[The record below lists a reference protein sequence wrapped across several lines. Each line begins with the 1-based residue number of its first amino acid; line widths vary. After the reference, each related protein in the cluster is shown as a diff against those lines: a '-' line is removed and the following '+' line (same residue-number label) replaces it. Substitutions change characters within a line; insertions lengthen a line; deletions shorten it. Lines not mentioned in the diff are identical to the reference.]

1 MRKYISTL
9 PLAGIL
15 TILIAGC
22 SKADNGPQAPTAV
35 VKDSTHKIINTPEHS
50 VENSLLLSFEQ
61 APGAAV
67 MDSLRACGI
76 VSLERLFE
84 SLPGNEASEKE
95 FGLEKWYKAGL
106 DASAAVEKVAE
117 RASQL
122 SAVSLV
128 EYDMLF
134 EKASD
139 GISYPYTGP
148 YSPETRA
155 TGSLFN
161 DPLLGD
167 QWNYKNGGKKTV
179 SQDCYAGADI
189 NVYDVWASLT
199 AGDNSIIVAVVDEG
213 VKYTHPDLAPNMW
226 TDANGKHGYNFV
238 DAGGELSWDK
248 EGDTGHGTH
257 CAGVIAAVNNN
268 GVGISGVAGGSGNGD
283 GVKIMSCQI
292 YSGNGGGTAST
303 IARAIKYAADN
314 GASIISCSFGYTG
327 GAFKSDGSYKKYCG
341 VEYEALRYFESRQNN
356 KAVSGGIA
364 IFASGNDALP
374 YATYPGALADVISV
388 SAFGPDYLPA
398 YYTNYGPGCNVV
410 APGGEYYHRS
420 SSGGVSGTSMILS
433 TVPSEIS
440 KADYAYMQG
449 TSMACPH
456 VSGIAALALS
466 YALKLGHTYSLDE
479 FKQMIVTSTNDF
491 ETRLN
496 AVGTKTLLNGKTL
509 ELYNYRNQMGEGSID
524 AWKLMMKIEGIPSI
538 VVKAGEEQ
546 FVDISSYFG
555 TASINLTYLGVE
567 VLGNGTESLGLDTQP
582 YMKYG
587 KLVIHPTKSGACKV
601 RITAVGGGSELGGE
615 DSIGGMKVSQDI
627 SIISRNLK
635 SSNGGWL

>member
-1 MRKYISTL
+1 MKNHILAL
-9 PLAGIL
+9 PSVGIL
-15 TILIAGC
+15 VLFSAGC
-22 SKADNGPQAPTAV
+22 SLADIGPQTPTADI
-35 VKDSTHKIINTPEHS
+35 KDCSYKIINTPERS
-50 VENSLLLSFEQ
+50 AESSLLLSLDRTPDES
-61 APGAAV
+61 V

-76 VSLERLFE
+76 VSLERLFD
-84 SLPGNEASEKE
+84 SVPGNEASEKE
-95 FGLEKWYKAGL
+95 FGLDKWYKAGL

-117 RASQL
+117 RASSL

-139 GISYPYTGP
+139 GITYPYAGP
-148 YSPETRA
+148 SDAATRA
-155 TGSLFN
+155 TGAIFN
-161 DPLLGD
+161 DPSLGD

-189 NVYDVWASLT
+189 NVYDVWSSLT
-199 AGDNSIIVAVVDEG
+199 TGDNSIIVAVIDEG
-213 VKYTHPDLAPNMW
+213 VKYTHPDLAANMW

-238 DAGGELSWDK
+238 DDGGEISWDK

-257 CAGVIAAVNNN
+257 CAGIIAAVNNN
-268 GVGISGVAGGSGNGD
+268 GIGISGVAGGSGNGD
-283 GVKIMSCQI
+283 GIKIMSCQV
-292 YSGNGGGTAST
+292 YSGNEGGTAAGT
-303 IARAIKYAADN
+303 ARAIKYAADN
-314 GASIISCSFGYTG
+314 GASIISCSFGYRG
-327 GAFKSDGSYKKYCG
+327 GAFKSDGAYRKYCG
-341 VEYEALRYFESRQNN
+341 AEYDALRYFESRQNN

-364 IFASGNDALP
+364 IFASGNDALS
-374 YATYPGALADVISV
+374 YATYPGAIADIISV
-388 SAFGPDYLPA
+388 SAFGPDYLPT

-440 KADYAYMQG
+440 GSDYAYMQG
-449 TSMACPH
+449 TSQACPH

-496 AVGTKTLLNGKTL
+496 AVGTKTLMGGKTL
-509 ELYNYRNQMGEGSID
+509 QLYNYRNMMGEGSID

-538 VVKAGEEQ
+538 VVETGKEQ

-567 VLGNGTESLGLDTQP
+567 VLSNGTESLGLDTQP

-587 KLVIHPTKSGACKV
+587 KLVIHPTRTGACKV
-601 RITAVGGGSELGGE
+601 RITAVGGGTELGGDE
-615 DSIGGMKVSQDI
+615 AIGGMKVSQEI
-627 SIISRNLK
+627 SLISRNVK